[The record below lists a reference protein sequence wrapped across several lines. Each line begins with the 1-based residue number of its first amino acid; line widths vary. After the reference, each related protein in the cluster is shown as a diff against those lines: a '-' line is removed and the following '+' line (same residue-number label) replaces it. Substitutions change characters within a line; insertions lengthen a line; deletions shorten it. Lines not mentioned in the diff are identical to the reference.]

1 MSPGARTIPAAIVLP
16 MAAEIPN
23 HMPSTLRS
31 RPRLGDRLAVISVD
45 TSVRESVEGAS
56 DVLDNG
62 KTQGVFQNFAM
73 IMCGRE
79 NARRNLRRET
89 HAIGNSYRGLVRRAD
104 KIPLAPCERFMR
116 RSEICVRELG
126 NYVGLA
132 QPLFVGASLVVD
144 HDREGVE
151 FLRCAAR
158 KPMLRQPAREGQER
172 SGPRL
177 DGHHPSIF
185 SKHAMHFREGL
196 PEILGQIRE
205 MVQPPLDDQNVFA
218 VVDEGQMP
226 AISNSADCRP
236 LVLRQK
242 TRRQIHALEMLESK
256 PIQSVQAVA
265 AATKQLDNFRVSR
278 PLAGAQFH
286 QTPDKFANLLFGS
299 FKAQVSSFP
308 RIGRSHAALLKFR
321 IDAHRDSVPYERAF
335 FEVPRNGVASRP
347 GILARCQKSR
357 LLAFLHVVKITS
369 KTLS

>member
-62 KTQGVFQNFAM
+62 KTQGVFRNFAM

-89 HAIGNSYRGLVRRAD
+89 HAIGNSYRGLVRSAD

-116 RSEICVRELG
+116 GSEIRVRELG
-126 NYVGLA
+126 NHLRLA
-132 QPLFVGASLVVD
+132 QPLFVGASLVVN

-158 KPMLRQPAREGQER
+158 KPILRQPTRQGKER

-177 DGHHPSIF
+177 DDHHSSIF
-185 SKHAMHFREGL
+185 SKHAMHFRESL

-205 MVQPPLDDQNVFA
+205 MVQAPLNDQNVLA
-218 VVDEGQMP
+218 MVDEGQMTAIADP
-226 AISNSADCRP
+226 ADRRP

-242 TRRQIHALEMLESK
+242 TRRQIQALEMLESK
-256 PIQSVQAVA
+256 LMESVQSVATA
-265 AATKQLDNFRVSR
+265 AKQLDNFRVAR
-278 PLAGAQFH
+278 PLVGAQFH
-286 QTPDKFANLLFGS
+286 QTPDKFANLLFRA
-299 FKAQVSSFP
+299 FKPQVGNFP
-308 RIGRSHAALLKFR
+308 RIGRSHAALLKFG

-335 FEVPRNGVASRP
+335 FEAPRNGVARRP
-347 GILARCQKSR
+347 GIFARRQKSR
-357 LLAFLHVVKITS
+357 LLLFPHVVKITY